1 MKNILKTRKKELMGL
16 VIGIL
21 LTIIVVLII
30 WPERIAKLE
39 SGEEVAAKVNNANIT
54 ADDLYEN
61 LRGKYGVD
69 SLVELTDKI
78 ILDKKYTLTDD
89 DETSIKETAENYY
102 SNYESYYGLT
112 KEEFLSQYNF
122 SDEEDFLDYLRLDYK
137 RNKYVEEYLTK
148 NVTDK
153 EINTYYKES
162 YFTPFSVEHI
172 LVKTDENTTT
182 DEAKA
187 LIEKIIKELNKGTTW
202 EKIKTKY
209 KDKITTESFD
219 VEFDSTYEESFT
231 KAAKE
236 LKDGKYSTSPVQTTY
251 GYHVIYRTKTLEK
264 DKLDDIK
271 DRVIAKVVENKKSE
285 DTNYYQKALLV
296 MREEAGFEI
305 KDDTLNNLYNNFKKS
320 INK

>member
-16 VIGIL
+16 IIGIL
-21 LTIIVVLII
+21 LTVIVTLII

-39 SGEEVAAKVNNANIT
+39 SGEEVITKVNDTNIT

-69 SLVELTDKI
+69 SLIELTDKI
-78 ILDKKYTLTDD
+78 ILDKKYTLTEE
-89 DETSIKETAENYY
+89 DESSIKETAENYY
-102 SNYESYYGLT
+102 TNYENYYGLS

-122 SDEEDFLDYLRLDYK
+122 DGEEDFLDYLRLDYK
-137 RNKYVEEYLTK
+137 RNKYVEEYLK
-148 NVTDK
+148 SKVTDK
-153 EINTYYKES
+153 EIDTYYQDS
-162 YFTPFSVEHI
+162 YFKPFSVEHI
-172 LVKTDENTTT
+172 LVKTDEDTTT

-187 LIEKIIKELNKGTTW
+187 LIEKIIKELNKGTSW
-202 EKIKTKY
+202 DKIKTKY

-236 LKDGKYSTSPVQTTY
+236 LKDGKYTTEPVQTTY

-264 DKLDDIK
+264 DKLEDIK

-285 DTNYYQKALLV
+285 DTNYYQKALV
-296 MREEAGFEI
+296 IMREEAGFEI
-305 KDDTLNNLYNNFKKS
+305 KDDTLNNMYKNFKKS